1 MNANAES
8 TRAGPIV
15 REVKRLPAESF
26 TLFHSANVSRSIGV
40 VLRIGVHARIQA
52 TGSGLRIIQLSL
64 DFDF

>member
-26 TLFHSANVSRSIGV
+26 TLFHNPNVSRSI
-40 VLRIGVHARIQA
+40 RCWAQERCPCRIQA
-52 TGSGLRIIQLSL
+52 T
-64 DFDF
+64 